1 MSNQQP
7 ISLSKD
13 ELRDAIWAKLEKVK
27 AALSSPWSSTPNF
40 VGAQDAALKLVKHPT
55 WNAAKTIRTTP
66 ESAQAWLR
74 LFALEHSKKV
84 YMSVP
89 NLEDAH
95 TLILLDPAKLIPK
108 GIPFEDVM
116 YLEGAMEYGEPC
128 GYEDMEPVDLVLI
141 GCVAVNREGART
153 GKGTGYADLEVS
165 LMRHFG
171 KIEADTPVATTVH
184 PLQIVTDFILPMHS
198 HDTPVDLIATT
209 QEVIETNTVYNK
221 PNGLDWEHI
230 TEEKIDKIPV
240 LQRLKAQRDAS

>member
-40 VGAQDAALKLVKHPT
+40 VGAQDAALKLVKHPI

-74 LFALEHSKKV
+74 LFALEHNKKV

-89 NLEDAH
+89 NLEDERAM
-95 TLILLDPAKLIPK
+95 ILLDPSKLIPQ
-108 GIPFEDVM
+108 GIAFEDVM
-116 YLEGAMEYGEPC
+116 YLEGAMEHGEPC
-128 GYEDMEPVDLVLI
+128 DYEAIDKIDLVLI
-141 GCVAVNREGART
+141 GCVAVNREGGRT
-153 GKGTGYADLEVS
+153 GKGTGYADLEIS
-165 LMRHFG
+165 LLRHFG

-184 PLQIVTDFILPMHS
+184 PLQIVTDYILPMHS

-209 QEVIETNTVYNK
+209 QEVIQTNTVYNK
-221 PNGLDWEHI
+221 PAGLDWGHI
-230 TEEKIDKIPV
+230 SEEKIEQIP
-240 LQRLKAQRDAS
+240 LLKRLHAQQHAN